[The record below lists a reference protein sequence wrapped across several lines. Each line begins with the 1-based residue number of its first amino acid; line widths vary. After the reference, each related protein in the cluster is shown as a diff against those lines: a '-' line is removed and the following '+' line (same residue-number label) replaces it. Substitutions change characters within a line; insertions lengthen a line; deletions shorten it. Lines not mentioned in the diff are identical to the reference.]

1 MMQTIRQGDIETER
15 QTERRTYKLD
25 WTTLGYYKSQFK
37 VINESQRS
45 IPTLLVIIVIVI
57 VIISL
62 VIKLLITNKK
72 SQKTRG
78 RQDGRTEIRT
88 YYTST
93 QVVLPHG
100 LRTHVLHIVMGCAFL
115 YKKMDAEYPIE
126 RQRDR

>member
-1 MMQTIRQGDIETER
+1 MQTIRQGDIETER

-93 QVVLPHG
+93 QVVLPG
-100 LRTHVLHIVMGCAFL
+100 GMRTHVLHIVMGCAFF
-115 YKKMDAEYPIE
+115 I
-126 RQRDR
+126 